1 MDGYPILDSTVLKNS
16 ELRQAYLTGDNE
28 STLRNGKIGMVDR
41 FTLYVSN
48 NLTGIT
54 DGSDTTYH
62 VLAGTRDA
70 ISFASQMSNVETIRS
85 ESTFGNIIRGLNVY
99 GYKVTKP
106 EALVDLYVKQG

>member
-1 MDGYPILDSTVLKNS
+1 MSRMFRETGRWMVIPSWIPVLKNS

-54 DGSDTTYH
+54 DGSDTKFIMY
-62 VLAGTRDA
+62 L
-70 ISFASQMSNVETIRS
+70 
-85 ESTFGNIIRGLNVY
+85 
-99 GYKVTKP
+99 
-106 EALVDLYVKQG
+106 LVQEMLFHLHHK